1 MSSANLPTRQLM
13 LSRLSAAA
21 DREKGAIL
29 LVLDL
34 EGKLEDARRDL
45 AAVSTETA
53 KIIAETTAWLAEK

>member
-1 MSSANLPTRQLM
+1 M